1 MKPAKLYTVE
11 VTEEGE
17 DLVIEFP
24 EEIVQEQGWIVGDKL
39 EWIIHSDYVIL
50 RKAPDEDSG
59 TE

>member
-1 MKPAKLYTVE
+1 MKPEKLYTVE

-17 DLVIEFP
+17 DHVIEFP

-39 EWIIHSDYVIL
+39 EWIIHSDQVIL

>member
-24 EEIVQEQGWIVGDKL
+24 EVIVQEQGWVIGDKL
-39 EWIIHSDYVIL
+39 EWIIHNDYVIL
-50 RKAPDEDSG
+50 RLSLIHI
-59 TE
+59 

>member
-24 EEIVQEQGWIVGDKL
+24 EEIVQEQGWVLLVKNWSKFFAAIG
-39 EWIIHSDYVIL
+39 
-50 RKAPDEDSG
+50 R
-59 TE
+59 

>member
-24 EEIVQEQGWIVGDKL
+24 EVIVQEQGWIVGDKL
-39 EWIIHSDYVIL
+39 EWIIHNDYVIL
-50 RKAPDEDSG
+50 RKAPNEVSD